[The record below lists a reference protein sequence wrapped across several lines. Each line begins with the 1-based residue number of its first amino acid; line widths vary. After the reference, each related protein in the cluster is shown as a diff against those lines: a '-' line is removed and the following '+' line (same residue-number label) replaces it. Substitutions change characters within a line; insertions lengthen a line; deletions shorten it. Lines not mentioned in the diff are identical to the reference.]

1 MAREEHHTVRDVMTT
16 ALATVAE
23 TDRLD
28 VAGGIMH
35 DRGVRQL
42 LVVDPRGRLVGALS
56 YRAILRVRAA
66 ASPDADAAVPLIGE
80 VMDRDVPT
88 VSPGDS
94 LLHVVRTFLSLG
106 VSALPVVDGEVL
118 VGVVS
123 EHDLVRVTA
132 GLLERS
138 LRGS

>member
-1 MAREEHHTVRDVMTT
+1 MPPEDPHTVRDVMST

-28 VAGGIMH
+28 IAGRIMY

-42 LVVDPRGRLVGALS
+42 LVVDPLGRLVGALS

-66 ASPDADAAVPLIGE
+66 VSPDADAPLPLTGE

-106 VSALPVVDGEVL
+106 VSALPVVDGEAL

-123 EHDLVRVTA
+123 EHDLVHLTA

-138 LRGS
+138 RRGS